1 MKRLSDNLM
10 ARVFEDPQDFTNR
23 PKMLRE
29 SNAIERNPR
38 PRNRAGIVLVLTAVA
53 LSLAFAFTAGYIY
66 GAKSTNDYFQE
77 THR

>member
-1 MKRLSDNLM
+1 MTRISEPLLTPRS
-10 ARVFEDPQDFTNR
+10 VTNK
-23 PKMLRE
+23 PKELNE

-53 LSLAFAFTAGYIY
+53 LSVAIFTAGYIY

-77 THR
+77 VSR